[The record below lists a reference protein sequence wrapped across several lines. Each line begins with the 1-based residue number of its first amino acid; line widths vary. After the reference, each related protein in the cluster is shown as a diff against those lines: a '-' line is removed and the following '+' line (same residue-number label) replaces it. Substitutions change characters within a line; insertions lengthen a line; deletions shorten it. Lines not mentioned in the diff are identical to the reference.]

1 MPKRPDRAQVRI
13 DAFLSPRGGI
23 ASTSGGSFGS
33 GHRTSR
39 DRAFDGSSFVNC
51 PVCDARVALRLMNDH
66 MDGPTCGIG
75 VGTRDE
81 TPRASVADQEPAA
94 TGEKLP
100 DQKTT
105 TGELDGDDDDDDD
118 DTKPSALAE
127 LMRASAMAPTRLPGH
142 HLIPDF
148 ITPDEESRLIEYL
161 DRDESDTN
169 PWRPSN
175 FNGKHRGKKWGVEV
189 DLKRRTVTPER
200 RPLPALVRAVADRM
214 PAAHPA
220 LRGFVPNEANAIDYD
235 RRGGAELLP
244 HVDDRQMSTDL
255 IVNLS
260 LAGDCVMTYVE
271 DAARDGRRGGW
282 EGVPAG
288 ARRVDVF
295 LPRRS
300 LQVQSGPCRFNF
312 AHSIRNENL
321 RAPRRVSITF
331 RRSQTPRTRTRV
343 RGE

>member
-1 MPKRPDRAQVRI
+1 M
-13 DAFLSPRGGI
+13 
-23 ASTSGGSFGS
+23 
-33 GHRTSR
+33 
-39 DRAFDGSSFVNC
+39 
-51 PVCDARVALRLMNDH
+51 
-66 MDGPTCGIG
+66 
-75 VGTRDE
+75 
-81 TPRASVADQEPAA
+81 
-94 TGEKLP
+94 
-100 DQKTT
+100 
-105 TGELDGDDDDDDD
+105 
-118 DTKPSALAE
+118 
-127 LMRASAMAPTRLPGH
+127 
-142 HLIPDF
+142 
-148 ITPDEESRLIEYL
+148 
-161 DRDESDTN
+161 
-169 PWRPSN
+169 
-175 FNGKHRGKKWGVEV
+175 EV
-189 DLKRRTVTPER
+189 DLKRRTVAPER

-220 LRGFVPNEANAIDYD
+220 LRGFVPNEANAIVYD
-235 RRGGAELLP
+235 RHGGAELLP

-331 RRSQTPRTRTRV
+331 RRSQMPRTRTRV